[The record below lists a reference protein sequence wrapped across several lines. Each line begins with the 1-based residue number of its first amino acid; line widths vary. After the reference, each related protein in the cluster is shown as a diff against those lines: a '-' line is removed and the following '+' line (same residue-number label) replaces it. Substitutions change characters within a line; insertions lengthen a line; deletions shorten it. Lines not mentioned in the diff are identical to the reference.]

1 MSRPRILITPAVF
14 LSASIVAGSSMDDG
28 PRASYDEATSSDRHA
43 TCSAPSA
50 LHAILARSAHVCHT
64 R

>member
-1 MSRPRILITPAVF
+1 MTRPRILITPAVF
-14 LSASIVAGSSMDDG
+14 LSASIVAGSSVDDV
-28 PRASYDEATSSDRHA
+28 PDASAADARTSDRPA
-43 TCSAPSA
+43 ACSAPSG

>member
-1 MSRPRILITPAVF
+1 MSRPRILITPAIF
-14 LSASIVAGSSMDDG
+14 LSASIVTGSSMDDG
-28 PRASYDEATSSDRHA
+28 PPAPDTDARISDRLA
-43 TCSAPSA
+43 TCSAPSV